1 MLNANL
7 NDAAEQSLPLTSDL
21 PDKISA
27 NWPVDEWRDS
37 HVLLAVSGGADSV
50 ALLRAACTIKTG
62 IVGSGALHVGHLNHG
77 LRHAESDADEVWLA
91 KTCLDLGVPFESAK
105 IDVAARAAEVGGG
118 IEAAAR
124 QARYQFLRQAAERI
138 GARYVVTAHTA
149 NDQVETVLHRIVRG
163 TGLAGLAG
171 IPRSRRLSES
181 VTLIRPMLTIWRSEV
196 TEYLCGLGQSYRSDM
211 SNEDLRYTRN
221 RLRNELLPLIRERL
235 NANVDDALLQLGI
248 QAGEAHQYFEEVA
261 AELVNQ
267 CVRMELATDSA
278 GRRARRI
285 EIDCTR
291 LAGVRPVIIREVLKA
306 AWSAANWPQQSM
318 GYAEWCLLASMAAAS
333 CQQSVANL
341 PSNVLVRRVGN
352 TLELASPSMA

>member
-118 IEAAAR
+118 YRPHR
-124 QARYQFLRQAAERI
+124 QRPGRNSASQDRTRYWPCGPRGHSAKPPTFGECH
-138 GARYVVTAHTA
+138 AH
-149 NDQVETVLHRIVRG
+149 
-163 TGLAGLAG
+163 
-171 IPRSRRLSES
+171 S
-181 VTLIRPMLTIWRSEV
+181 
-196 TEYLCGLGQSYRSDM
+196 
-211 SNEDLRYTRN
+211 
-221 RLRNELLPLIRERL
+221 
-235 NANVDDALLQLGI
+235 ANVND
-248 QAGEAHQYFEEVA
+248 
-261 AELVNQ
+261 
-267 CVRMELATDSA
+267 LA
-278 GRRARRI
+278 
-285 EIDCTR
+285 
-291 LAGVRPVIIREVLKA
+291 
-306 AWSAANWPQQSM
+306 
-318 GYAEWCLLASMAAAS
+318 
-333 CQQSVANL
+333 
-341 PSNVLVRRVGN
+341 
-352 TLELASPSMA
+352 